1 MHGASDGSGTTGGV
15 TMAAFTE
22 VKREKRPS
30 VDLADD
36 DDGATAAVRASL

>member
-1 MHGASDGSGTTGGV
+1 MHGASDGSGTTGRF
-15 TMAAFTE
+15 TMSAITE

-30 VDLADD
+30 VDLAYD